1 MPSAGRTAAE
11 LKTKGS
17 GLVLVFLL
25 VWALAG
31 CSAMKK
37 TAEAVAETS
46 SDVADWVL
54 PGGRPDLRQTVALI
68 GVESSLPSVQAG
80 FADHFR
86 QALPGF
92 LKKDCAEAVIDEA
105 AAVVVKTPPRLP
117 SGLLDGYALAAL
129 GRQRGV
135 NFFLIGTLVDVR
147 VKDEPKGFWLWKDTR
162 YSIQTVVR
170 LEIVDSAT
178 GAKILDDTSRTE
190 TEIDSLKYEEI
201 EQFKNIPFADLTPA
215 VTTLFRKGG
224 KLVCTAMHS
233 LPWQGFVVAA
243 EGDRITLS
251 SGSRAGLAA
260 GRTLDVFSIGPVFT
274 SKDGQRFLSVGDKV
288 GEATV
293 TTVAEDRAEA
303 VFAGGE
309 RLKEGGTV
317 QVKK

>member
-1 MPSAGRTAAE
+1 MTSAVRPEAE
-11 LKTKGS
+11 SKIKGLR
-17 GLVLVFLL
+17 LVLVFLL
-25 VWALAG
+25 IWALAG
-31 CSAMKK
+31 CSAARK
-37 TAEAVAETS
+37 TADVVVETS
-46 SDVADWVL
+46 SDVVDRVL

-68 GVESSLPSVQAG
+68 GVESTLPSVQTG

-92 LKKDCAEAVIDEA
+92 LKKECAEAVIDEA
-105 AAVVVKTPPRLP
+105 AAGVVKAPPRLP
-117 SGLLDGYALAAL
+117 SGLLDGYTLAAL

-170 LEIVDSAT
+170 LELVDSGT

-190 TEIDSLKYEEI
+190 TEIDSVKYEEI
-201 EQFKNIPFADLTPA
+201 EQFKNIQFADIGSSITA
-215 VTTLFRKGG
+215 LFRKGG
-224 KLVCTAMHS
+224 KRVCTAMHS
-233 LPWQGFVVAA
+233 LPWQGFVLAA
-243 EGDRITLS
+243 ERGRITLS
-251 SGSRAGLAA
+251 AGSRAGLSA
-260 GRTLDVFSIGPVFT
+260 GRMLEVFSAGPVFT
-274 SKDGQRFLSVGDKV
+274 SKDGQRFLSVGEKI
-288 GEATV
+288 GEATL

-303 VFAGGE
+303 AFGGWE

>member
-1 MPSAGRTAAE
+1 MTSADRPAAE
-11 LKTKGS
+11 SKTKGS
-17 GLVLVFLL
+17 GLVLVLL
-25 VWALAG
+25 LIWALAG
-31 CSAMKK
+31 CSAAKK
-37 TAEAVAETS
+37 TADAVVETS
-46 SDVADWVL
+46 SDVVDWVL
-54 PGGRPDLRQTVALI
+54 PGGRPDLQQTVALI
-68 GVESSLPSVQAG
+68 GVESTLPPVQAG

-105 AAVVVKTPPRLP
+105 AAAVKTPPRLP
-117 SGLLDGYALAAL
+117 SGLLDGYALAVL

-147 VKDEPKGFWLWKDTR
+147 VTDEPKGFWLWKDTR

-170 LEIVDSAT
+170 LELVDSAT

-201 EQFKNIPFADLTPA
+201 EQFKNIQLADLTPA
-215 VTTLFRKGG
+215 ITTLFRKGG

-243 EGDRITLS
+243 ERGRITLS
-251 SGSRAGLAA
+251 AGSRAGLSA
-260 GRTLDVFSIGPVFT
+260 GRTLEVFSIGPVFT

-288 GEATV
+288 GEATL
-293 TTVAEDRAEA
+293 TTVLEDRAEA
-303 VFAGGE
+303 AFGGWE

>member
-1 MPSAGRTAAE
+1 MTSTDRPAAE
-11 LKTKGS
+11 WKTKGS
-17 GLVLVFLL
+17 GLILVFLL
-25 VWALAG
+25 LWTLAA
-31 CSAMKK
+31 CSAARK
-37 TAEAVAETS
+37 TADAVVETS
-46 SDVADWVL
+46 SDVVDWVL
-54 PGGRPDLRQTVALI
+54 PGGQPDLRQTVALI

-92 LKKDCAEAVIDEA
+92 LKKDCGEVVIDEA
-105 AAVVVKTPPRLP
+105 AAVKTPPRLP
-117 SGLLDGYALAAL
+117 SGLLDGYALAVL

-147 VKDEPKGFWLWKDTR
+147 VKDELKGFWLWKDTR
-162 YSIQTVVR
+162 YAIQTVVR
-170 LEIVDSAT
+170 LELVDSAT

-201 EQFKNIPFADLTPA
+201 EQFKNIQLADLTPA
-215 VTTLFRKGG
+215 ITTLFRKGG

-243 EGDRITLS
+243 ERGRITLS
-251 SGSRAGLAA
+251 AGSRAGLSG
-260 GRTLDVFSIGPVFT
+260 GRMLEVFNIGPVFT
-274 SKDGQRFLSVGDKV
+274 SKDGQRFLSVGEKV
-288 GEATV
+288 GEATL

-303 VFAGGE
+303 AFGGWE
-309 RLKEGGTV
+309 RLKAGGTV

>member
-1 MPSAGRTAAE
+1 M
-11 LKTKGS
+11 
-17 GLVLVFLL
+17 
-25 VWALAG
+25 
-31 CSAMKK
+31 
-37 TAEAVAETS
+37 ETS

-105 AAVVVKTPPRLP
+105 AAVKTPPRLP
-117 SGLLDGYALAAL
+117 SGLLDGYALAVL

-147 VKDEPKGFWLWKDTR
+147 VKDELKGFWLWKDTR

-170 LEIVDSAT
+170 LELVDSAT

-201 EQFKNIPFADLTPA
+201 EQFKNIQFADLTSSI
-215 VTTLFRKGG
+215 TTLFRKGG

-243 EGDRITLS
+243 ERDRITLS

-260 GRTLDVFSIGPVFT
+260 GRTLEVFNIGPVFT

-288 GEATV
+288 GEATL

-303 VFAGGE
+303 AFAGGE

>member
-25 VWALAG
+25 AWALAG
-31 CSAMKK
+31 CSAVKK

-86 QALPGF
+86 QELPGF
-92 LKKDCAEAVIDEA
+92 LKKDCGEAVIDEA
-105 AAVVVKTPPRLP
+105 AAVVKTPPRLP

-170 LEIVDSAT
+170 LELVDSAT
-178 GAKILDDTSRTE
+178 GAKILDDTSRIE

-201 EQFKNIPFADLTPA
+201 EQFKNIQFADLTA
-215 VTTLFRKGG
+215 AITTLFRKGG
-224 KLVCTAMHS
+224 KLVCAAMHS

-243 EGDRITLS
+243 ERGRITLS

-260 GRTLDVFSIGPVFT
+260 GRTLDVFGIGPVFT

-288 GEATV
+288 SEATV

>member
-1 MPSAGRTAAE
+1 MPSAGRPAAE
-11 LKTKGS
+11 SKTKGS

-25 VWALAG
+25 LWALVG
-31 CSAMKK
+31 CSVAKK
-37 TAEAVAETS
+37 TADAVVETS

-68 GVESSLPSVQAG
+68 GVESSLPSVQPG

-105 AAVVVKTPPRLP
+105 AAVKTPPRLP
-117 SGLLDGYALAAL
+117 SGLLDGYALAVL

-147 VKDEPKGFWLWKDTR
+147 VKDELKGFWLWKDTR

-170 LEIVDSAT
+170 LELVDSAT

-201 EQFKNIPFADLTPA
+201 EQFKNIQFADLTSA

-224 KLVCTAMHS
+224 KLVCTAMHN

-243 EGDRITLS
+243 ARDRITLS

-260 GRTLDVFSIGPVFT
+260 GRALEVYSIGPVFT

-288 GEATV
+288 GEATL

-303 VFAGGE
+303 SFAGGE

>member
-1 MPSAGRTAAE
+1 MTSADRTAAE
-11 LKTKGS
+11 SKTKGS

-25 VWALAG
+25 MWALAG
-31 CSAMKK
+31 CSAAKK
-37 TAEAVAETS
+37 TADAVVETS
-46 SDVADWVL
+46 SDLVDWVL
-54 PGGRPDLRQTVALI
+54 PGGRPELRQTVVLI

-92 LKKDCAEAVIDEA
+92 LKKDCAEVVIDEA
-105 AAVVVKTPPRLP
+105 ESVKTPPRLP
-117 SGLLDGYALAAL
+117 SGLLDGYALAVL

-147 VKDEPKGFWLWKDTR
+147 VKDELKGFWLWKDTR
-162 YSIQTVVR
+162 YTIQTVVR
-170 LEIVDSAT
+170 LELVDSAT

-201 EQFKNIPFADLTPA
+201 EQFKNIPLADLTSSI
-215 VTTLFRKGG
+215 TTLFRKGG

-243 EGDRITLS
+243 ERGRITLS
-251 SGSRAGLAA
+251 AGSRAGLSG
-260 GRTLDVFSIGPVFT
+260 GRMLEVFNIGPVFT
-274 SKDGQRFLSVGDKV
+274 SKDGQRFLSVGEKV
-288 GEATV
+288 GEATL
-293 TTVAEDRAEA
+293 TTVAENRAEA
-303 VFAGGE
+303 AFGGWE

>member
-1 MPSAGRTAAE
+1 MGR
-11 LKTKGS
+11 S
-17 GLVLVFLL
+17 
-25 VWALAG
+25 
-31 CSAMKK
+31 
-37 TAEAVAETS
+37 
-46 SDVADWVL
+46 

-86 QALPGF
+86 QALPEF
-92 LKKDCAEAVIDEA
+92 LKKDCAEVVIDEA
-105 AAVVVKTPPRLP
+105 EAVNQTPPRLP
-117 SGLLDGYALAAL
+117 SGLLDGYALAVL

-147 VKDEPKGFWLWKDTR
+147 VKDELKGFWLWKDTR
-162 YSIQTVVR
+162 YTIQTVVR
-170 LEIVDSAT
+170 LELVDSAT

-201 EQFKNIPFADLTPA
+201 EQSKNIPLADLTSSI
-215 VTTLFRKGG
+215 TTLFRKGG

-243 EGDRITLS
+243 ERGRITLS
-251 SGSRAGLAA
+251 TGSRAGLSG
-260 GRTLDVFSIGPVFT
+260 GRMLEVFNIGPVFT
-274 SKDGQRFLSVGDKV
+274 SKDGQRFLSVGEKV
-288 GEATV
+288 GEATL

-303 VFAGGE
+303 AFAGGE

>member
-1 MPSAGRTAAE
+1 MTSADRPAAE
-11 LKTKGS
+11 SKTKGS

-25 VWALAG
+25 LWALAG
-31 CSAMKK
+31 CSAAKK
-37 TAEAVAETS
+37 TADAVVETS
-46 SDVADWVL
+46 SDVVDWVL
-54 PGGRPDLRQTVALI
+54 PGGQPDLRQTVALI

-92 LKKDCAEAVIDEA
+92 LKKDCAEVVIDEA
-105 AAVVVKTPPRLP
+105 AAVKTPPRLP
-117 SGLLDGYALAAL
+117 SGLLDGYALAVL

-201 EQFKNIPFADLTPA
+201 EQFKNIQLADLTPA
-215 VTTLFRKGG
+215 ITTLFRKGG

-243 EGDRITLS
+243 ERGRITLS
-251 SGSRAGLAA
+251 TGSRAGLSG
-260 GRTLDVFSIGPVFT
+260 GRMLEVFNIGPVFT
-274 SKDGQRFLSVGDKV
+274 SKDGQRFLSVGEKV
-288 GEATV
+288 GEATL
-293 TTVAEDRAEA
+293 TTVDENRAEA
-303 VFAGGE
+303 AFGGWE

>member
-1 MPSAGRTAAE
+1 MTSADQPAAE
-11 LKTKGS
+11 SKTKGS

-25 VWALAG
+25 MWALAG
-31 CSAMKK
+31 CSTAKK
-37 TAEAVAETS
+37 TADAVVETS
-46 SDVADWVL
+46 SDMVDWVL
-54 PGGRPDLRQTVALI
+54 PVGRPDLRQTVALI
-68 GVESSLPSVQAG
+68 GVESTLPSVQAG
-80 FADHFR
+80 FVDHFR

-92 LKKDCAEAVIDEA
+92 LKKDCGEAVIDEA
-105 AAVVVKTPPRLP
+105 AAGVKTPPRLP
-117 SGLLDGYALAAL
+117 SGLLDGYALAVL

-162 YSIQTVVR
+162 YSIQAVVR
-170 LEIVDSAT
+170 LELVDSAT

-190 TEIDSLKYEEI
+190 TEIDSIKYEEI
-201 EQFKNIPFADLTPA
+201 EQFKNIPFTDLTPA
-215 VTTLFRKGG
+215 ISTLLRKGG

-243 EGDRITLS
+243 DSGRITLS
-251 SGSRAGLAA
+251 AGSRAGLTA

-274 SKDGQRFLSVGDKV
+274 SKDGQRFLSVGDKI
-288 GEATV
+288 GEATL
-293 TTVAEDRAEA
+293 TTVSEDRAEA
-303 VFAGGE
+303 AFNGGE

>member
-1 MPSAGRTAAE
+1 MTSADRPDAE
-11 LKTKGS
+11 SITKGA

-25 VWALAG
+25 MGALAG
-31 CSAMKK
+31 CSAVKK
-37 TAEAVAETS
+37 TADTVVETS
-46 SDVADWVL
+46 SDVVDWAL

-86 QALPGF
+86 KALPGF
-92 LKKDCAEAVIDEA
+92 LKKDCGEALIEEEA
-105 AAVVVKTPPRLP
+105 AVKTPPRLP
-117 SGLLDGYALAAL
+117 SGLLDGYALAVL

-170 LEIVDSAT
+170 FELVDSAT
-178 GAKILDDTSRTE
+178 GAKILDDTSQTE

-201 EQFKNIPFADLTPA
+201 EQFKNIQFADLTA
-215 VTTLFRKGG
+215 AITTLFRKGG

-243 EGDRITLS
+243 ERDRITLS
-251 SGSRAGLAA
+251 AGSRVGLSA
-260 GRTLDVFSIGPVFT
+260 GRTLELFSIGPVFT

-288 GEATV
+288 GEATLA
-293 TTVAEDRAEA
+293 TVSEDRAEA
-303 VFAGGE
+303 AFGGWE

>member
-1 MPSAGRTAAE
+1 MTSADRPAAE
-11 LKTKGS
+11 WKTKGS

-25 VWALAG
+25 LWALAG
-31 CSAMKK
+31 CSAAKK
-37 TAEAVAETS
+37 TADAVVETS
-46 SDVADWVL
+46 SDVIDWVL
-54 PGGRPDLRQTVALI
+54 PGEQPDLRQTVVLI

-92 LKKDCAEAVIDEA
+92 LKKDCAEVVIDEA
-105 AAVVVKTPPRLP
+105 AAVKTPPRLP
-117 SGLLDGYALAAL
+117 SGLLDGYALAVL

-162 YSIQTVVR
+162 YAIQTVVR
-170 LEIVDSAT
+170 LELVDSAT
-178 GAKILDDTSRTE
+178 GAKILDDTSLTE

-201 EQFKNIPFADLTPA
+201 EQFKNIQLADLTSSI
-215 VTTLFRKGG
+215 TTLFRKGG

-243 EGDRITLS
+243 ERGRITLS
-251 SGSRAGLAA
+251 TGSRAGLSG
-260 GRTLDVFSIGPVFT
+260 GRMLEVFNIGPVFT
-274 SKDGQRFLSVGDKV
+274 SKDGQRFLSVGEKV
-288 GEATV
+288 GEATL

-303 VFAGGE
+303 AFGGWE

>member
-31 CSAMKK
+31 CSAVKK
-37 TAEAVAETS
+37 TAEAVVETS
-46 SDVADWVL
+46 SEVADWVL

-68 GVESSLPSVQAG
+68 GVESTLPSVQAG
-80 FADHFR
+80 FADHFK

-92 LKKDCAEAVIDEA
+92 LKKDCGEAVIDEA
-105 AAVVVKTPPRLP
+105 EAVKTPPRLP
-117 SGLLDGYALAAL
+117 SGLLDGYALAVL

-147 VKDEPKGFWLWKDTR
+147 VKDELKGFWLWKDTR
-162 YSIQTVVR
+162 YTIQTVVR
-170 LEIVDSAT
+170 LELVDSAT

-201 EQFKNIPFADLTPA
+201 EQFKNIPFAHLAPA
-215 VTTLFRKGG
+215 IATLFRKGG
-224 KLVCTAMHS
+224 KQVCTAMHS

-243 EGDRITLS
+243 ERGRITLS

-260 GRTLDVFSIGPVFT
+260 GRTLEVFSIGPVFT

-288 GEATV
+288 GEATF

-303 VFAGGE
+303 AFGGWE

>member
-1 MPSAGRTAAE
+1 MTSTDRPAAE
-11 LKTKGS
+11 WKTKGS

-25 VWALAG
+25 LWTLAG
-31 CSAMKK
+31 CSAARK
-37 TAEAVAETS
+37 TADAVVETS
-46 SDVADWVL
+46 SDVVDWVL
-54 PGGRPDLRQTVALI
+54 PGGQPDLRQTVALI

-92 LKKDCAEAVIDEA
+92 LKKDCAEVVIDEA
-105 AAVVVKTPPRLP
+105 AAVKTPPRLP
-117 SGLLDGYALAAL
+117 SGLLDGYALAVL

-162 YSIQTVVR
+162 YAIQTVVR

-178 GAKILDDTSRTE
+178 GAKLLDDTSRTE

-201 EQFKNIPFADLTPA
+201 EQFKSIQLADLTPA
-215 VTTLFRKGG
+215 LTTLFRKGG
-224 KLVCTAMHS
+224 KLVCAAMHS

-243 EGDRITLS
+243 ERGRITLS
-251 SGSRAGLAA
+251 AGSRAGLSG
-260 GRTLDVFSIGPVFT
+260 GRMLEVFNIGPVFT
-274 SKDGQRFLSVGDKV
+274 SKDGQRFLSVGEKV
-288 GEATV
+288 GEATL

-303 VFAGGE
+303 AFGGWE

>member
-1 MPSAGRTAAE
+1 MTSADRPAAE
-11 LKTKGS
+11 SKTKGS
-17 GLVLVFLL
+17 GLVLVLL
-25 VWALAG
+25 LIWALAG
-31 CSAMKK
+31 CSAAKK
-37 TAEAVAETS
+37 TADAVVETS
-46 SDVADWVL
+46 SDVVDWVL

-68 GVESSLPSVQAG
+68 GVESTLPPVQAG

-105 AAVVVKTPPRLP
+105 AAAVKTPPRLP
-117 SGLLDGYALAAL
+117 SGLLDGYALAVL

-147 VKDEPKGFWLWKDTR
+147 VTDEPKGFWLWKDTR

-170 LEIVDSAT
+170 LELVDSAT

-201 EQFKNIPFADLTPA
+201 EQFKNIQLADLTPA
-215 VTTLFRKGG
+215 ITTLFRKGG

-243 EGDRITLS
+243 ERARITLS
-251 SGSRAGLAA
+251 AGSRAGLSA
-260 GRTLDVFSIGPVFT
+260 GRTLEVFSIGPVFT

-288 GEATV
+288 GEATL
-293 TTVAEDRAEA
+293 TTVLEDRAEA
-303 VFAGGE
+303 AFGGWE